1 MCFNIGVIIGP
12 VLGGSLADPIT
23 SFPGIFGP
31 GSIIGGEN
39 GVWWM
44 KHWPFLLPNLL
55 SAVFILFSFVVIL
68 FGLEE
73 VCVTEL
79 SLSYESH

>member
-12 VLGGSLADPIT
+12 VLGGSLADPIN

-31 GSIIGGEN
+31 GSFIGGGH

-44 KHWPFLLPNLL
+44 KQWPYLLPNLL
-55 SAVFILFSFVVIL
+55 SAVFIFISFFTIL

-73 VCVTEL
+73 VGLYYIATPQL
-79 SLSYESH
+79 R